1 MCDLVQLRRAGPVG
15 RSVVGVIAGP
25 FLARQWPATAPPP
38 RHDTIFLLLR
48 DLCWGGRRFHSE
60 AGDDHPWSARKGSP
74 ETDDWSFAPAVYARA
89 WTRCFGPARAAQPE
103 TCARAA
109 AAAARAMGGDSGW

>member
-1 MCDLVQLRRAGPVG
+1 MCDLAQLRRAGPVG

-74 ETDDWSFAPAVYARA
+74 ETDDGSFAPAVYAPGRGASGRRA
-89 WTRCFGPARAAQPE
+89 RPSRKPARAQRRPWRE
-103 TCARAA
+103 RW
-109 AAAARAMGGDSGW
+109 GG